1 MFLDSFWRALDRF
14 QCFFMIF
21 FWSRCHG
28 YIDTMWS
35 SSGIFTPKLVTKHH
49 LWSKAEV
56 HQLRGLLQW
65 EEQTQRLPAPALARK
80 LSWDVMRSFSPRTFK
95 PSWTAWGS
103 KSPSFSDFLVASKNG
118 LPTPTHLVLT
128 FIDGWSAEGL
138 RGGQSAKR
146 KWDRVDLP
154 KGRAWAGLRDVTLVS
169 QVWVHSSFSFWLFC
183 SIPLGSMVH
192 RNYKCRMIG
201 GQTPRPSWWLGQST
215 QELGGRYSSDR
226 LSFHEV
232 EEVYDSCSVA
242 CLRRAQTTN
251 YSASNVLVR
260 SLRWMVC
267 SVRARGGVSCHCNS
281 TS

>member
-1 MFLDSFWRALDRF
+1 MFLHSFWRALDRF

-21 FWSRCHG
+21 SRLRCHG

-35 SSGIFTPKLVTKHH
+35 SSDIITAKLVTKHH
-49 LWSKAEV
+49 RWSKAEV

-146 KWDRVDLP
+146 KWNRVDLP
-154 KGRAWAGLRDVTLVS
+154 KGRAWVAGCYSS
-169 QVWVHSSFSFWLFC
+169 QPGLSAFKFFFLTVLFHSLGVHGTS
-183 SIPLGSMVH
+183 PLEVQDDWRSDTQAQL
-192 RNYKCRMIG
+192 MIG
-201 GQTPRPSWWLGQST
+201 PIHTRTGW
-215 QELGGRYSSDR
+215 
-226 LSFHEV
+226 
-232 EEVYDSCSVA
+232 
-242 CLRRAQTTN
+242 
-251 YSASNVLVR
+251 
-260 SLRWMVC
+260 
-267 SVRARGGVSCHCNS
+267 
-281 TS
+281 